1 MRFLFFW
8 RRRRPRLHAIDE
20 AEAYARSYGD
30 RSDDIVAV
38 ARVPAPAPPPGSP
51 PPPRE
56 RPTAGRLTDATLR
69 SAFLARLASR
79 SDRHS

>member
-1 MRFLFFW
+1 MRFLFW
-8 RRRRPRLHAIDE
+8 WRKRRRRPRLQTIGE

-38 ARVPAPAPPPGSP
+38 ERVPPPSP
-51 PPPRE
+51 PPSPPPRV
-56 RPTAGRLTDATLR
+56 RPAAGRLTDATLR

-79 SDRHS
+79 SDRRT